1 MKWVACAAAVLTV
14 LGIAGCASAPVALVA
29 LPPAS
34 AAGRSTP
41 SAGATVPSA
50 GATVL
55 VREVSL
61 PGYLDGFPV
70 VIGRRG
76 SAVVVSRDTE
86 WAERPSTG
94 ATRVLRDALSER
106 LGPSR
111 VLIAGDGRVP
121 DADLTVEFLALEPQS
136 GALHLDA
143 RWSFSCTAGR
153 SARAGRT
160 QLEVPMGGATPEA
173 VAAATSD
180 ALARLAD
187 VLAATPTEC
196 RPFADD
202 LARRSR

>member
-1 MKWVACAAAVLTV
+1 MKSITHAAAVLAMLAV
-14 LGIAGCASAPVALVA
+14 AGCASAPVELVA
-29 LPPAS
+29 LPSAPATQ
-34 AAGRSTP
+34 AST
-41 SAGATVPSA
+41 PSA

-55 VREVSL
+55 VREVTM
-61 PGYLDGFPV
+61 PAYLDGFPV

-76 SAVVVSRDTE
+76 SALVVSRNTE

-106 LGPSR
+106 LGPSQ
-111 VLIAGDGRVP
+111 VLITGDGRIP
-121 DADLTVEFLALEPQS
+121 DADLTVEILALDPGQ
-136 GALHLDA
+136 GVLHLDA

-153 SARAGRT
+153 GGASGRT
-160 QLEVPMGGATPEA
+160 YLVVSMDRATPEA
-173 VAAATSD
+173 TAAAMSE
-180 ALARLAD
+180 ALASLAD

>member
-1 MKWVACAAAVLTV
+1 MKSVTRAAAVLTV
-14 LGIAGCASAPVALVA
+14 LAIGACASAPVALVA
-29 LPPAS
+29 LPQAPAPQD
-34 AAGRSTP
+34 STP
-41 SAGATVPSA
+41 SAGASGA

-55 VREVSL
+55 VREVSV
-61 PGYLDGFPV
+61 PAYLDGFPV

-76 SAVVVSRDTE
+76 SALVVSRDTE

-111 VLIAGDGRVP
+111 VLIAGDGRIP
-121 DADLTVEFLALEPQS
+121 DADLTVELLALDPRP
-136 GALHLDA
+136 GTLHLDA
-143 RWSFSCTAGR
+143 RWSFSCTVGR

-173 VAAATSD
+173 VATATSD

-202 LARRSR
+202 LARRRR

>member
-1 MKWVACAAAVLTV
+1 MKSLTRAAALLSVLAI
-14 LGIAGCASAPVALVA
+14 GACASAPVALVA
-29 LPPAS
+29 LPQAS
-34 AAGRSTP
+34 APQGSTP
-41 SAGATVPSA
+41 SAGASGT

-61 PGYLDGFPV
+61 PAYLDGFPV

-76 SAVVVSRDTE
+76 SALVVSRDTE

-111 VLIAGDGRVP
+111 VLIAGDGRIP
-121 DADLTVEFLALEPQS
+121 DADLTVEFFALDPQP
-136 GALHLDA
+136 GTLRLDA
-143 RWSFSCTAGR
+143 RWSFSCTGR
-153 SARAGRT
+153 GGRAGRT

-173 VAAATSD
+173 VAAGTSD

-187 VLAATPTEC
+187 ELAATPTEC

-202 LARRSR
+202 LARRRR

>member
-1 MKWVACAAAVLTV
+1 MQTVARAAAVLAALAIT
-14 LGIAGCASAPVALVA
+14 ACASAPVALVA
-29 LPPAS
+29 LPQAPAPQ
-34 AAGRSTP
+34 GSTP
-41 SAGATVPSA
+41 SAGASGA

-55 VREVSL
+55 VREVSV
-61 PGYLDGFPV
+61 PAYLDGFPV

-76 SAVVVSRDTE
+76 SALVVSRDTE

-111 VLIAGDGRVP
+111 VLIAGDRRIP
-121 DADLTVEFLALEPQS
+121 DADLTVEFFALDPQP
-136 GALHLDA
+136 GTLHLDA

-153 SARAGRT
+153 GGRAGRT
-160 QLEVPMGGATPEA
+160 RLEVPMGGATPEA
-173 VAAATSD
+173 VAAGTSD

-202 LARRSR
+202 LARRGR

>member
-1 MKWVACAAAVLTV
+1 MKSVTRAAVVLTV
-14 LGIAGCASAPVALVA
+14 LAIGACASAPVALVA
-29 LPPAS
+29 LPHAPAPQ
-34 AAGRSTP
+34 GGTP
-41 SAGATVPSA
+41 SAGASGA

-55 VREVSL
+55 VREVSV
-61 PGYLDGFPV
+61 PAYLEGFPV

-76 SAVVVSRDTE
+76 SALAVSRDTE

-111 VLIAGDGRVP
+111 VLIAGDRRIP
-121 DADLTVEFLALEPQS
+121 DADLTVEFFALDPQP
-136 GALHLDA
+136 GTLHLDA

-153 SARAGRT
+153 GGRAGRT

-173 VAAATSD
+173 VAAGTSD

-187 VLAATPTEC
+187 VLAATSTEC

-202 LARRSR
+202 LARRGR

>member
-1 MKWVACAAAVLTV
+1 MKCVTRAAAVLTV
-14 LGIAGCASAPVALVA
+14 LAIGACASAPVALVA
-29 LPPAS
+29 LPQAPAPQ
-34 AAGRSTP
+34 GSTP
-41 SAGATVPSA
+41 SAGASGA

-55 VREVSL
+55 VREVSV
-61 PGYLDGFPV
+61 PSYLDGFPV

-76 SAVVVSRDTE
+76 SALVVSRDTE

-111 VLIAGDGRVP
+111 VLIAGDGRIP
-121 DADLTVEFLALEPQS
+121 DADLTVELLALDPQP
-136 GALHLDA
+136 GTLHLDA

-173 VAAATSD
+173 VATATSD

>member
-1 MKWVACAAAVLTV
+1 MRILVLAVLGVAACAST
-14 LGIAGCASAPVALVA
+14 PVALVA
-29 LPPAS
+29 LPHAPAPQ
-34 AAGRSTP
+34 GSTP
-41 SAGATVPSA
+41 SAGASGA

-55 VREVSL
+55 VREVSV
-61 PGYLDGFPV
+61 PAYLDGFPV
-70 VIGRRG
+70 VIGRKG
-76 SAVVVSRDTE
+76 SSLIVSRDTE
-86 WAERPSTG
+86 WAERPSSG
-94 ATRVLRDALSER
+94 ATRVLRAALSER

-111 VLIAGDGRVP
+111 VLIAGDGRIP
-121 DADLTVEFLALEPQS
+121 DADLTVELLALDPQP

-143 RWSFSCTAGR
+143 RWSFSCTVGR

-173 VAAATSD
+173 VAAGTSD

>member
-1 MKWVACAAAVLTV
+1 MKSVTRAAAVLTV
-14 LGIAGCASAPVALVA
+14 LAIGACASAPVALVA
-29 LPPAS
+29 LPHAPAPQV
-34 AAGRSTP
+34 ST
-41 SAGATVPSA
+41 ASA

-55 VREVSL
+55 VREASV
-61 PGYLDGFPV
+61 PAYLDGFPV
-70 VIGRRG
+70 VVARQG
-76 SAVVVSRDTE
+76 STLVVSRDTE

-94 ATRVLRDALSER
+94 ATRVLRAALSER

-111 VLIAGDGRVP
+111 VLIAGDGRIP

-143 RWSFSCTAGR
+143 RWSFSCTGR
-153 SARAGRT
+153 SGRAGRT

-173 VAAATSD
+173 VAAGTSD

>member
-1 MKWVACAAAVLTV
+1 MKSVTRAAAVLTV
-14 LGIAGCASAPVALVA
+14 LAIGACASAPVALVA
-29 LPPAS
+29 LP
-34 AAGRSTP
+34 AAPSSQVST
-41 SAGATVPSA
+41 ASA

-55 VREVSL
+55 VREASV
-61 PGYLDGFPV
+61 PAYLDGFPV

-76 SAVVVSRDTE
+76 SALVVSRDTE

-111 VLIAGDGRVP
+111 VLIAGDGRIP

-202 LARRSR
+202 SARRRR